1 MFSVVFLTCF
11 VLYMMYRPKRRPS
24 RLKLSQESPVG
35 KVNMVDGETQTENPQ
50 VEEGGGLDGARDLS
64 VVFQF
69 NGHSFEAYEV
79 LGLPAGSPKE
89 EVDKAY
95 KVALSQNDTE
105 SHEFL
110 ELAYNSILRT
120 LV

>member
-1 MFSVVFLTCF
+1 MSKGNFI
-11 VLYMMYRPKRRPS
+11 
-24 RLKLSQESPVG
+24 
-35 KVNMVDGETQTENPQ
+35 
-50 VEEGGGLDGARDLS
+50 EGSEVKERDLN

-79 LGLPAGSPKE
+79 LGLPAGSSKS

-95 KVALSQNDTE
+95 SQALREAEEE
-105 SHEFL
+105 SKEFL
-110 ELAYNSILRT
+110 KLAYNSILQT